1 MGDQMRTFLR
11 SFIIPPLLKVLDNE
25 DPLEN
30 LTEMRKVVVVFANF
44 VLPLTSDLEMLKAVK
59 AVYQPLYEWVDF
71 LNSIIY
77 DDFYS

>member
-1 MGDQMRTFLR
+1 MRTFLR
-11 SFIIPPLLKVLDNE
+11 SFIVPPLLKVLDNE

-59 AVYQPLYEWVDF
+59 AVYQPLYE
-71 LNSIIY
+71 
-77 DDFYS
+77 